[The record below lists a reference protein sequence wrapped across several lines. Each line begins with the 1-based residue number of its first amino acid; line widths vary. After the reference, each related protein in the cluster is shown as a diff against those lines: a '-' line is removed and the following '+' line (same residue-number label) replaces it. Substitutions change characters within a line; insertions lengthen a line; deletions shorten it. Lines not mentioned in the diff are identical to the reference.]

1 MRGPVPLR
9 PGMSEAPSPLRFSV
23 RWLATALALLGAVA
37 AAPAHAA
44 PWRLEPIAASEGV
57 VGLQDLAFDAQGR
70 ALLSW
75 NGALR
80 GRVPPLF
87 GGVASRDPSGGWQR
101 APDLDGVQPADAR
114 IHLYGTTRA
123 MLVAREARS
132 DTSRR
137 RLVIADG
144 QSDGG
149 FGPFSVLDD
158 FVSDHWSDANAAGDA
173 IVAWTGERSPFIRV
187 AERTAGR
194 AFAPPRDL
202 AIGRNAAVAINAR
215 GERVLAWRAGT
226 RLAARV
232 RPAGGEWTRVVRF
245 GHVTSIQSLRLS
257 VLMVRNGRVVL
268 TWGSVGRSCGVAVS
282 DGAGR
287 WRARKLERRC
297 GPTGADPRGAPV
309 LPVADGRGATY
320 VAWTGPTR
328 KGRRAVKLARVG
340 AGATISALVLSHE
353 RGAVLDDVAGGPR
366 RALAVT
372 YAAPR
377 PTRANPFLVA
387 TFAALRRGGGAFGAA
402 DRLTPPRVAGTRG
415 SRVAFHPLT
424 GEPVVA
430 VPYLVGFNVAVGAA
444 VGPPAPAAA
453 P

>member
-1 MRGPVPLR
+1 
-9 PGMSEAPSPLRFSV
+9 MSEAPFPPRLSA
-23 RWLATALALLGAVA
+23 RWLAGALALLGAVA

-101 APDLDGVQPADAR
+101 APDLDGVQPANAQ

-137 RLVIADG
+137 RLVFADG
-144 QSDGG
+144 LSDGS
-149 FGPFSVLDD
+149 FGPYATLDD
-158 FVSDHWSDANAAGDA
+158 FVSNHWSDANAAGDA

-187 AERTAGR
+187 AERTAGQ
-194 AFAPPRDL
+194 AFGPPRDL
-202 AIGRNAAVAINAR
+202 AVGRNAAVSMNAR

-232 RPAGGEWTRVVRF
+232 RTAGGDWTRVVRF
-245 GHVTSIQSLRLS
+245 GHVRSIQSLRLS

-268 TWGSVGRSCGVAVS
+268 TWGSVGRSCGVAVR
-282 DGAGR
+282 DDAGR
-287 WRARKLERRC
+287 WRTRTLERRC

-320 VAWTGPTR
+320 VAWTGLTR
-328 KGRRAVKLARVG
+328 EGRRAVKLARVG
-340 AGATISALVLSHE
+340 TGAGTTNSALVLSHE

-387 TFAALRRGGGAFGAA
+387 TFAALRRGGGAYGGA
-402 DRLTPPRVAGTRG
+402 DRLTPPSVAGTRG

-424 GEPVVA
+424 GEPIVA

-444 VGPPAPAAA
+444 VGPAA
-453 P
+453 PVAAP